1 MKKSFIKCK
10 CVSVT
15 KLEYCV
21 FSPYSFIFNYSITE
35 TQKIVFKLNL
45 KLFMLTLIRRT
56 LVDLNFLIKFDEIDI
71 VHSFITV
78 FVFEMYDKIVRE
90 TR

>member
-15 KLEYCV
+15 KLGYCV

-45 KLFMLTLIRRT
+45 KLFYVNT
-56 LVDLNFLIKFDEIDI
+56 
-71 VHSFITV
+71 
-78 FVFEMYDKIVRE
+78 DKKNIGRFKLSY
-90 TR
+90 